1 MDLTQIIKYLV
12 PNAEFVLRANSYE
25 GLEWLDERP
34 KPTLEQIEAVS
45 DEEVE
50 LAQWRKSTTL
60 SRRKFILGYKRYV
73 FNGKT
78 VKQAIEDKFEEMAET
93 HSDMIEIF
101 QDSLDA
107 STHFDRIH
115 QDVITMATLI
125 GMSETDLDA
134 FYVWCENEEWNNG

>member
-1 MDLTQIIKYLV
+1 MIKKIQYLV
-12 PNAEFVLRANSYE
+12 PDAEFVLRGNTYE

-34 KPTLEQIEAVS
+34 KPKLEEIEAVT

-50 LAQWRKSTTL
+50 LARWRQSTTL

-125 GMSETDLDA
+125 GMSEEDLDA